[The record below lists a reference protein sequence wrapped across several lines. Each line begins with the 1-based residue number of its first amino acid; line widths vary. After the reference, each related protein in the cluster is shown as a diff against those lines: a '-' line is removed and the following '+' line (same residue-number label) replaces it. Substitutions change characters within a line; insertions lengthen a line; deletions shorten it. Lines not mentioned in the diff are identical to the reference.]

1 VINIDKLRVAAV
13 PKLEALGYSYQG
25 GEWVPPVAAAPQ
37 SSLQLGERAVSA
49 QELASTTG
57 PRLLTRE
64 TIPSALALA
73 AGSPGH
79 ASPPARGA
87 SLAKVVAC
95 PPSMVAR
102 SEP

>member
-1 VINIDKLRVAAV
+1 VNIDKLRDAAV
-13 PKLEALGYSYQG
+13 PKLEAVGYSYQG
-25 GEWVPPVAAAPQ
+25 GEWVLPVAAAPQ
-37 SSLQLGERAVSA
+37 SSLQRGERTVSA
-49 QELASTTG
+49 QELVSTTG
-57 PRLLTRE
+57 PRLMTRK

-87 SLAKVVAC
+87 SLTKVVAY